1 MAQVTYE
8 DPIHHLSG
16 RISKKFRTTYC
27 YRTQGGC
34 KYTQVHGKRTTKP
47 NEDELARQEKFA
59 SVVTRTRARLL
70 DPTKMAADQA
80 AFAAQTKY
88 KSLYQYVFNQE
99 WNA

>member
-1 MAQVTYE
+1 MGKVTYMFPVA
-8 DPIHHLSG
+8 DVCGKVDKTSRVIFAHRG
-16 RISKKFRTTYC
+16 ATKYTMMQGTRTTPV
-27 YRTQGGC
+27 T
-34 KYTQVHGKRTTKP
+34 
-47 NEDELARQEKFA
+47 EDELARQEKFA